1 MTPDRWRRIEV
12 IFDRAVGIAVPDRP
26 EHLRRVCGEDEALRA
41 EVAALLR
48 ADQQPGAATF
58 IGEVVF
64 AALRD
69 LRPVD

>member
-1 MTPDRWRRIEV
+1 MTPDRWRRIEA
-12 IFDRAVGIAVPDRP
+12 IFDRAVGIPVRDRP

-48 ADQQPGAATF
+48 ADQQPGAETF

-64 AALRD
+64 AALRSLHPFD
-69 LRPVD
+69 

>member
-1 MTPDRWRRIEV
+1 MTPDRWRRIEA
-12 IFDRAVGIAVPDRP
+12 IFDRAVGIPVRDRP

-48 ADQQPGAATF
+48 ADQQPGAATL